1 MPSDQEEVEAS
12 PSFHGERHQKG
23 CIKMTELVA
32 GWLSLPDSLE
42 HRTGGKGT
50 DILRLRSKCLF
61 KFCLSHQTIST
72 MKVGAVRCL
81 IHCPNP

>member
-50 DILRLRSKCLF
+50 DILRLSNIVCLNSAF
-61 KFCLSHQTIST
+61 PTRLS
-72 MKVGAVRCL
+72 A
-81 IHCPNP
+81 P